1 MQVFY
6 FYRKKGESFHLI
18 IEFNKFI
25 TYQNKNKKQLTTIIV
40 IENLQTRIIYG
51 FFGGKV

>member
-25 TYQNKNKKQLTTIIV
+25 TYQNKKKIV
-40 IENLQTRIIYG
+40 DNNNCNR
-51 FFGGKV
+51 KSSN